1 MSPAPAPGPR
11 DDEGPP
17 PFRVVAL
24 GASNLTRG
32 LHTVVSA
39 ARETWGPGVE
49 VVAALGHGRSYGASS
64 RVAVRTLPGIL
75 ESGLWRELESRPAAP
90 TRALVTDVG
99 NDILYGYSVEQTL
112 DWVDEAVRRLRR
124 STSDIVL
131 TDLPL
136 ASIRR
141 LPAWKYVLLRTLLFP
156 SSRLPL
162 ADVRARA
169 ERLNAG
175 LLDIAATPGIRLAR
189 LRPEWYGFD
198 PIHIRPG
205 QWRAAWTEI
214 LGMAPTADGGARRR
228 TIEGLRLYAMP
239 PERQWLF
246 GIRREAPQT
255 GRRLPAGGTVWLF

>member
-1 MSPAPAPGPR
+1 VSGEAAIAGAPGA
-11 DDEGPP
+11 PP

-39 ARETWGPGVE
+39 ARDAWGPGVE
-49 VVAALGHGRSYGASS
+49 VVAALGHGRSYGATS

-75 ESGLWRELESRPAAP
+75 ECGLWRALESRPEAP

-112 DWVDEAVRRLRR
+112 GWVEEAVRRLRAH
-124 STSDIVL
+124 TNDIVL

-136 ASIRR
+136 TSIRR
-141 LPAWKYVLLRTLLFP
+141 LPPWKYALLRTILFP

-162 ADVRARA
+162 ADVRGRA
-169 ERLNAG
+169 ERVQAG
-175 LLDIAATPGIRLAR
+175 LLELGTEHGLRVRP

-198 PIHIRPG
+198 PIHIRPPL
-205 QWRAAWTEI
+205 WRAAWAQI
-214 LGMAPTADGGARRR
+214 LGLPPAGDGSARRG
-228 TIEGLRLYAMP
+228 TLEGLRLYAMP

-246 GIRREAPQT
+246 GRLRETPQA
-255 GRRLPAGGTVWLF
+255 GRRLPAGGRVWLF

>member
-1 MSPAPAPGPR
+1 VSGEAAIAGAPGA
-11 DDEGPP
+11 PP
-17 PFRVVAL
+17 TFRVVAL

-39 ARETWGPGVE
+39 ARDAWGPGVE
-49 VVAALGHGRSYGASS
+49 VVAALGHGRSYGATS

-75 ESGLWRELESRPAAP
+75 ECGLWRALESRPEAP

-112 DWVDEAVRRLRR
+112 GWVEEAVRRLRR
-124 STSDIVL
+124 VTSDIVL

-136 ASIRR
+136 TSIRR
-141 LPAWKYVLLRTLLFP
+141 LPEWKYSLLRTILFP

-162 ADVRARA
+162 GEVRARA
-169 ERLNAG
+169 ERLQAG
-175 LLDIAATPGIRLAR
+175 LLDIGAAHALLVRP

-198 PIHIRPG
+198 PIHIRPAL
-205 QWRAAWTEI
+205 WRAAWTQI
-214 LGMAPTADGGARRR
+214 LGLPTDGDGGSRRR
-228 TIEGLRLYAMP
+228 SLEGLRLYAMP

-246 GIRREAPQT
+246 GLRRDKPQS
-255 GRRLPAGGTVWLF
+255 GRRLPGGGRLWLF